1 MALAQDRYPHLVV
14 WAVAEARRLRRAA
27 LAPARSG
34 DHPAGTGS
42 SQGWSTHRH
51 DDVGTK
57 SYLRAVPP
65 LAGVAQIASPSRG
78 NQQFRLEASFAGD
91 QAVLAVV
98 GEVDVATVPQLEE
111 CLVKL
116 LHRPLE
122 RLTVDMSATT
132 FIDSKGLAALVG
144 GLSRARDRGVE
155 LTLASPTASVLRI
168 LETAASNSSSRVE

>member
-14 WAVAEARRLRRAA
+14 WAVGEARRLRRAA
-27 LAPARSG
+27 LAQTRSG

-51 DDVGTK
+51 ADVGTT
-57 SYLRAVPP
+57 SYLHAVPP
-65 LAGVAQIASPSRG
+65 LASVAPIASPSRG

-98 GEVDVATVPQLEE
+98 GEVDVATASQLEE
-111 CLVKL
+111 CLVEL

-132 FIDSKGLAALVG
+132 FIDSKGLTALVA
-144 GLSRARDRGVE
+144 GLSRARDRDVE
-155 LTLASPTASVLRI
+155 FTLASPTASVLKI
-168 LETAASNSSSRVE
+168 LEIAGVEQLLPVE